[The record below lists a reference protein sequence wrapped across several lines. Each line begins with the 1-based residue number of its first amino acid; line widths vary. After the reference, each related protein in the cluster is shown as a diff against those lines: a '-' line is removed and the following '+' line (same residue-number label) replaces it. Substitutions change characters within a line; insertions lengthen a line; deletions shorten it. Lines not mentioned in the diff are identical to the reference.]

1 MRSTGDRWE
10 SRALKEL
17 QGAGLRLIER
27 NWHCRFGEIDLV
39 MRDGE
44 ALVFVEVRYRDA
56 ADSGSALASVGPA
69 KQAKLV
75 RAAQSYLAQHA
86 ASAQCPCRFD
96 VVAFDGD
103 EAGVRCVWLRSA
115 FEAF

>member
-10 SRALKEL
+10 TLALKEL
-17 QGAGLRLIER
+17 ERAGLRLIER
-27 NWHCRFGEIDLV
+27 NWHCRFGELDLI

-56 ADSGSALASVGPA
+56 ADSGSALASVGSA
-69 KQAKLV
+69 KRAKLV

-86 ASAQCPCRFD
+86 TATQRVCRFD
-96 VVAFDGD
+96 VIAFDGD
-103 EAGVRCVWLRSA
+103 DDGVHSEWVRNA
-115 FEAF
+115 FDAF

>member
-1 MRSTGDRWE
+1 MRSTGERWE
-10 SRALKEL
+10 TRALKEL
-17 QGAGLRLIER
+17 EGAGLRLIER

-56 ADSGSALASVGPA
+56 DDSGSAVASIGPA

-75 RAAQSYLAQHA
+75 RAAQAYLAQHA
-86 ASAQCPCRFD
+86 AAAQRPCRFD

-103 EAGVRCVWLRSA
+103 GGAVRCEWLRSA